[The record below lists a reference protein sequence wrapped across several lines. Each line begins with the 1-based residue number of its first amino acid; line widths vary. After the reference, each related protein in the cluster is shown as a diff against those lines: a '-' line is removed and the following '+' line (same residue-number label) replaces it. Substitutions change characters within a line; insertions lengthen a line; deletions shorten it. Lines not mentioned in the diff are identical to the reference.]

1 MKLIHITDT
10 HFVGPGLTLYGLDP
24 RARLDAA
31 IDDINSTQ
39 ADADLV
45 VITGDLTHWG
55 EEAAYR
61 NLVECLSALTIPCVT
76 LVGNHDKRTTCL
88 DLVETAPRDPNG
100 FVQGTQ
106 KTPQGTFLF
115 LDTLDETSHAGQLC
129 ASRLGWIEETLAAL
143 PADEPIFLFMHH
155 PPFPVGIHVMDQIAL
170 ADGEAFGRVI
180 EPYLPRIRHL
190 FFGHVHRPIC
200 GSYRGI
206 PFSTLRGTN
215 HQVAFDLTKD
225 GEHLMSHE
233 PPAYGV
239 VLIDKDQLV
248 VHINDYLDESP
259 RFPFRHETLD
269 DKTYALGPMTV

>member
-1 MKLIHITDT
+1 MIE
-10 HFVGPGLTLYGLDP
+10 
-24 RARLDAA
+24 
-31 IDDINSTQ
+31 Q
-39 ADADLV
+39 
-45 VITGDLTHWG
+45 
-55 EEAAYR
+55 
-61 NLVECLSALTIPCVT
+61 
-76 LVGNHDKRTTCL
+76 
-88 DLVETAPRDPNG
+88 APRDAQG

-106 KTPQGTFLF
+106 KTPQGTFIY
-115 LDTLDETSHAGQLC
+115 LDTLDESSHAGQLC
-129 ASRLGWIEETLAAL
+129 AKRLQWLETTLAEL
-143 PADEPIFLFMHH
+143 PDDEPIFLFMHH

-170 ADGEAFGRVI
+170 ADGEAFAAII
-180 EPYLPRIRHL
+180 ERYLGRIRHL